1 MGTIKVHTGA
11 PSQVVHDKGTV
22 AMSCPQRDLANMT
35 PKGGDRP
42 DELMYDV
49 SLSRCRSSWRQDE
62 HLVTT
67 TGRSVRPVVAAIAG
81 ETELIEGECEPYTS
95 S

>member
-1 MGTIKVHTGA
+1 M
-11 PSQVVHDKGTV
+11 
-22 AMSCPQRDLANMT
+22 
-35 PKGGDRP
+35 
-42 DELMYDV
+42 
-49 SLSRCRSSWRQDE
+49 
-62 HLVTT
+62 TT